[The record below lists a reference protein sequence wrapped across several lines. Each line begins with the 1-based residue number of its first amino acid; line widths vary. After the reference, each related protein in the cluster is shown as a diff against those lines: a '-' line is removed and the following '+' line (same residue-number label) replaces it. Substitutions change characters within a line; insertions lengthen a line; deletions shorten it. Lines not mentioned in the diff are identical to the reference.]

1 MPSTGAEYDDSELRE
16 LIKKKASLSYVN
28 ELFESI
34 DSINK
39 NDYYTSEKVDEIINE
54 INNSHTEDI
63 QNIENTIPYVIVNG
77 DREKRLPGNANI
89 SFRGVDRNRLLQ
101 ELDSVGICASSG
113 SACSAG
119 KLTSSHVLTE
129 IGVPKIFEKGSLR
142 ITIGKNNTKEDVDYL
157 IDSLIEIVNKIR

>member
-63 QNIENTIPYVIVNG
+63 QNIENTFLKIEDYPYSDGI
-77 DREKRLPGNANI
+77 NI
-89 SFRGVDRNRLLQ
+89 DDINS
-101 ELDSVGICASSG
+101 
-113 SACSAG
+113 
-119 KLTSSHVLTE
+119 
-129 IGVPKIFEKGSLR
+129 
-142 ITIGKNNTKEDVDYL
+142 
-157 IDSLIEIVNKIR
+157 